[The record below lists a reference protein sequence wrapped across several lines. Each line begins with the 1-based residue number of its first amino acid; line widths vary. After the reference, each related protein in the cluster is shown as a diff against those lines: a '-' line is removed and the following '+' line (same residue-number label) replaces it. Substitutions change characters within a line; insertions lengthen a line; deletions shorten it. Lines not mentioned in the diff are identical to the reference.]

1 MRLAWGDVVEIVERR
16 PGLQRLAVRVDG
28 RDAPAICLTSLVGE
42 CAAGERVL
50 LNTTA
55 VELGL
60 GTGGSHYVVARAD
73 ARGFADP
80 SGGHIMKLR
89 YTPLQRDVLAVE
101 EAASVHAQT
110 LRDADGLGGVPVVCC
125 ALHSHV
131 LPVAATVK
139 KAVPDARVVYVM
151 TDEAAL
157 PLAISDAV
165 ARMREV
171 GLLDGTV
178 TTGHAFG
185 GDLEA
190 VTLHSGLLAAVRVLS
205 ADVIVTAIGPGVPGT
220 GSTYGHGGVAAGEAV
235 NAVGV
240 LEGVPVAALR
250 ISFADARERH
260 RGVSHHSL
268 VALGRVALA
277 RARVAVPHLEASQ
290 SDAVEHA
297 LAVAGI
303 WERHE
308 RVLVD
313 ARIPDTRGVPM
324 RTMGRSP
331 EEDPAFFLAAAAAG
345 SVAVSLIQRPP
356 TLRA

>member
-1 MRLAWGDVVEIVERR
+1 VRLAWGEVVEVVETR
-16 PGLQRLAVRVDG
+16 PGLQRLVVRVDG
-28 RDAPAICLTSLVGE
+28 REALAACVVSL
-42 CAAGERVL
+42 AGTCVAGDRVL

-55 VELGL
+55 VELQL
-60 GTGGSHYVVARAD
+60 GTGGVHFVVARAD
-73 ARGFADP
+73 ERGFADA

-101 EAASVHAQT
+101 EAASEHAET
-110 LRDADGLGGVPVVCC
+110 LRDASDLGGVPVVCC

-131 LPVAATVK
+131 LPVAAAVK
-139 KAVPDARVVYVM
+139 EAAPHARVVYVM
-151 TDEAAL
+151 SDAASL

-165 ARMREV
+165 ADMRAA
-171 GLLDGTV
+171 GLLDATV

-205 ADVIVTAIGPGVPGT
+205 ADVVVAAIGPGVPGT
-220 GSTYGHGGVAAGEAV
+220 GSAFGHGGVAAGEAI
-235 NAVGV
+235 NAVAALG
-240 LEGVPVAALR
+240 GVPVAALR

-260 RGVSHHSL
+260 HGVSHHSL

-277 RARVAVPHLEASQ
+277 RALVAVPRLEERQ
-290 SDAVEHA
+290 SEVVERA
-297 LAVAGI
+297 LKAAGI

-313 ARIPDTRGVPM
+313 AHIPDTRGVPLRSM
-324 RTMGRSP
+324 KRTH
-331 EEDPAFFLAAAAAG
+331 EDDPAFFLAAAAAG
-345 SVAVSLIQRPP
+345 SLAASMMR
-356 TLRA
+356 RAARNGA